1 MGLDVEKTQS
11 SLEANRHNNL
21 TTTYY
26 LALKKYI
33 KEGGETNCDL
43 ASKDFDKSLLQP
55 IGLNNRRDGAKTN
68 QVLIE
73 NFFTGNTT
81 ESNTNIRKKSK
92 DKIR

>member
-33 KEGGETNCDL
+33 KEGGETHCDL
-43 ASKDFDKSLLQP
+43 AGKDFDKALL
-55 IGLNNRRDGAKTN
+55 
-68 QVLIE
+68 
-73 NFFTGNTT
+73 
-81 ESNTNIRKKSK
+81 
-92 DKIR
+92 

>member
-1 MGLDVEKTQS
+1 MTMNCSHRRSSRGIVIGYNRIPIDTKVLNSLEDVGLDVEKTQS

-43 ASKDFDKSLLQP
+43 ASKDFDKSLL
-55 IGLNNRRDGAKTN
+55 
-68 QVLIE
+68 
-73 NFFTGNTT
+73 
-81 ESNTNIRKKSK
+81 
-92 DKIR
+92 